1 MRGMKSF
8 RDTLRQATFVV
19 TADLPLQPD
28 TTRADIEQFIAKLDS
43 AVDAVQVIDDRDIVG
58 HMSGLAAASI
68 VLQAGFD
75 PVLHLTSRDRNR
87 VALQAELVGAAV
99 LGVTSLVIQ
108 RGEKLPTKGGLKGK
122 GVFDTHETRLTE
134 LTRRVG
140 EESGHVSA
148 PGFLIGTYVTAFSPS
163 DDWQAKRIAETV
175 DAGTRLLITQPCL
188 NSNLLERYMSK
199 VIERRILH
207 RASLIVEIP
216 LLTSGDEARDYKL
229 KNPSALI
236 PDATLALIVAAKD
249 PRKEGIRAC
258 AEMLATL
265 KSIPGVS
272 GANIRHNG
280 TADDVL
286 AVISEA
292 ALTPLRTTTASP
304 RGMPRAGPTY
314 GCVLRG
320 QSF

>member
-1 MRGMKSF
+1 MRGMKAF
-8 RDTLRQATFVV
+8 RDALRQETFVL

-28 TTRADIEQFIAKLDS
+28 TTRADIKQFISTLDG
-43 AVDAVQVIDDRDIVG
+43 AVDAVQLIDDRDIVG
-58 HMSGLAAASI
+58 HMSGLAAAAL
-68 VLQAGFD
+68 VLQNDID

-108 RGEKLPTKGGLKGK
+108 RGEKLPTKGGLRGK

-134 LTRRVG
+134 MARRIG

-188 NSNLLERYMSK
+188 NARLLERYMAK
-199 VIERRILH
+199 VVERRILH
-207 RASLIVEIP
+207 RASMIVEIP
-216 LLTSGDEARDYKL
+216 LLTRADEARDYKL

-236 PDATLALIVAAKD
+236 PDATLASIVGAGD
-249 PRKEGIRAC
+249 PRAEGIRAC

-272 GANIRHNG
+272 GANIRHRG
-280 TADDVL
+280 TADDLL
-286 AVISEA
+286 AVIA
-292 ALTPLRTTTASP
+292 AAR
-304 RGMPRAGPTY
+304 
-314 GCVLRG
+314 
-320 QSF
+320 

>member
-1 MRGMKSF
+1 MRGMKAF
-8 RDTLRQATFVV
+8 RDALRQETFVV
-19 TADLPLQPD
+19 TADLPLQPH
-28 TTRADIEQFIAKLDS
+28 TTRADIREFISKLGG
-43 AVDAVQVIDDRDIVG
+43 AVDAVQLIDDRDIVG
-58 HMSGLAAASI
+58 HMSGLAAVAL
-68 VLQAGFD
+68 VLENDID

-108 RGEKLPTKGGLKGK
+108 RGEKLPTKGGLRGK

-134 LTRRVG
+134 MARRIG

-148 PGFLIGTYVTAFSPS
+148 SGFLIGTYVTAFSPS

-188 NSNLLERYMSK
+188 NARLLERYMAK
-199 VIERRILH
+199 VVERRILH
-207 RASLIVEIP
+207 RASMIVEIP
-216 LLTSGDEARDYKL
+216 LLTRGDEARDYKL

-236 PDATLALIVAAKD
+236 PDATLASIVGAKD
-249 PRKEGIRAC
+249 PRKAGIRAC
-258 AEMLATL
+258 AEMLSML

-280 TADDVL
+280 TSDDVL
-286 AVISEA
+286 AVLS
-292 ALTPLRTTTASP
+292 
-304 RGMPRAGPTY
+304 AGD
-314 GCVLRG
+314 LSR
-320 QSF
+320 